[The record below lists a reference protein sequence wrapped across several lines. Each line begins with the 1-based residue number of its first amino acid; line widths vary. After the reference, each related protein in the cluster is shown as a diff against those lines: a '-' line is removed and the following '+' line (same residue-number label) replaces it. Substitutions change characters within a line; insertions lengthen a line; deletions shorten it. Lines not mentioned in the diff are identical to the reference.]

1 MMRGLAHAFALLGLA
16 MLLGAGPAAAH
27 KMKVF
32 AAADGAEIAG
42 YVYFS
47 PGADRGVQVAIA
59 VSDGTGATVY
69 SGTTDE
75 EGTFRFSARTR
86 SDHRIEASGTDG
98 HAASYLVSAA
108 ELPES
113 LPPAGVAS
121 VAAAVSS
128 PPEPAAPTT
137 AAGPAAAELRAIVDR
152 SVAQQLRPLRE
163 QIDGWYEKI
172 WWHDI
177 LGGLGYIIGLA
188 GLAYGLARRPNK
200 GGTP

>member
-1 MMRGLAHAFALLGLA
+1 MMRGLARALALLTLA
-16 MLLGAGPAAAH
+16 TLLGTGPAAAH

-47 PGADRGVQVAIA
+47 PGADRAIRVAIA
-59 VSDGTGATVY
+59 VTDGTGAIVF

-75 EGTFRFSARTR
+75 EGAFRFVARTR

-98 HAASYLVSAA
+98 HAASYLVPAA

-113 LPPAGVAS
+113 LPSAGVPATA
-121 VAAAVSS
+121 VAAAPTESAGPTPV
-128 PPEPAAPTT
+128 AA
-137 AAGPAAAELRAIVDR
+137 PAAAELRAIVDR

-177 LGGLGYIIGLA
+177 LGGIGYIIGLA
-188 GLAYGLARRPNK
+188 GLAYGLARRPSK
-200 GGTP
+200 GGTT

>member
-1 MMRGLAHAFALLGLA
+1 MMRGLARALALPGLA
-16 MLLGAGPAAAH
+16 MLVATSPAAAH

-69 SGTTDE
+69 SGTTDD
-75 EGTFRFSARTR
+75 EGAFHFTARTR
-86 SDHRIEASGTDG
+86 SNHRIEASGTDG
-98 HAASYLVSAA
+98 HAASYLVQAA

-113 LPPAGVAS
+113 LPMAGAVS
-121 VAAAVSS
+121 VVAAA
-128 PPEPAAPTT
+128 PALPEPTAPTT
-137 AAGPAAAELRAIVDR
+137 LAGPAAAELRTLVDR
-152 SVAQQLRPLRE
+152 AVAQQLRPLRE
-163 QIDGWYEKI
+163 QLDAWYEKI

-177 LGGLGYIIGLA
+177 LGGIGYIIGLA

-200 GGTP
+200 RGTP